1 MKIADFKSKT
11 NAKSSD
17 NDHIEVKIGKVEDN
31 FKKYDEQECFIEDN
45 ILEENKEKENNI
57 IEDNIDEE
65 IKKCFIENSSED
77 DINEDNKTKAI
88 LKRHEKI
95 IGKPKSK
102 EIYAESP
109 RFSIRK
115 MTPLPEKR
123 SKSMH
128 SYYSTESRQEAY
140 TKLQFLQ
147 NKENKIKKQKDELL
161 KFLESRS
168 QAKSSLRPATVAS
181 LYNNKETESNS
192 PLNPGNNTSNLPEI
206 INQQRQHFRT
216 SQSKNSST
224 STRNRRKRSIEIK
237 DLINSLFDY

>member
-102 EIYAESP
+102 EIKK
-109 RFSIRK
+109 FVTILLLRK
-115 MTPLPEKR
+115 GE
-123 SKSMH
+123 
-128 SYYSTESRQEAY
+128 
-140 TKLQFLQ
+140 FLQ
-147 NKENKIKKQKDELL
+147 
-161 KFLESRS
+161 
-168 QAKSSLRPATVAS
+168 
-181 LYNNKETESNS
+181 
-192 PLNPGNNTSNLPEI
+192 
-206 INQQRQHFRT
+206 
-216 SQSKNSST
+216 
-224 STRNRRKRSIEIK
+224 
-237 DLINSLFDY
+237 